1 MIITRFILLI
11 GLGLLSLS
19 LGCGSDA
26 AGRVAI
32 SGTVDLDG
40 KPLDGASIAFV
51 GGGGGALAT
60 ATTDKE
66 GSFRVKVALGINKVS
81 ISKVDPA
88 AAAAALAQPKKEE
101 DMLMGTPEQVKKIAQ
116 PKAGVPEKYGNPTT
130 SGLQFD
136 ITNGMQPL
144 SISLSSK

>member
-60 ATTDKE
+60 DTARPSLRTACST
-66 GSFRVKVALGINKVS
+66 LG
-81 ISKVDPA
+81 
-88 AAAAALAQPKKEE
+88 
-101 DMLMGTPEQVKKIAQ
+101 
-116 PKAGVPEKYGNPTT
+116 
-130 SGLQFD
+130 
-136 ITNGMQPL
+136 
-144 SISLSSK
+144 